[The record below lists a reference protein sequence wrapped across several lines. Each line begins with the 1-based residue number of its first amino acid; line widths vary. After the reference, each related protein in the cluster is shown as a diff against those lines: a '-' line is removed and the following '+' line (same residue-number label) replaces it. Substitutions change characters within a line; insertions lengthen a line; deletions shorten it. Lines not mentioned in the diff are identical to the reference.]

1 MDNNI
6 TNHDMN
12 HSGTYKTVMIDT
24 ITNHNSVEPLL
35 CQTLNSNGRQ
45 YNNNNMN
52 HSSVKP

>member
-35 CQTLNSNGRQ
+35 CQTLNSNGKQ